1 MRIAVHAA
9 VPDPGTRYRSR
20 SGVWGLRSPPPE
32 QPPSWVTISP
42 KARLPHEPLL
52 LWGGLAC
59 PARRLTWSGVQR
71 PPAPFCCAMTASGF
85 PSGTRSAR
93 ANFHLGTGLRR
104 VVHSVYRPPST
115 VKSAIAPLTVE
126 PLCRCSDGQTRLR
139 PPAGTS
145 VERYQP
151 LTNSRNSQ
159 APQPITG
166 FCQFDLGLLGHWAP

>member
-1 MRIAVHAA
+1 M
-9 VPDPGTRYRSR
+9 SLCC
-20 SGVWGLRSPPPE
+20 SG
-32 QPPSWVTISP
+32 
-42 KARLPHEPLL
+42 
-52 LWGGLAC
+52 GGLAC

-145 VERYQP
+145 VDRYQP
-151 LTNSRNSQ
+151 LTNSLLCTQKKSTWRDACGQSFELFRTVCTRMRMRPFVC
-159 APQPITG
+159 AAKFSPVSFGGLRHKKSGPEG
-166 FCQFDLGLLGHWAP
+166 DADLH